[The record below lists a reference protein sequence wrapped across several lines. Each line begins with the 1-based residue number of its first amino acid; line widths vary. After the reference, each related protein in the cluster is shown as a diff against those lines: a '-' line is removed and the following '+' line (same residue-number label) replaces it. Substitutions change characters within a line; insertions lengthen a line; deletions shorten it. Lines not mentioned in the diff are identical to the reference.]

1 MVQNQPK
8 QKEVT
13 KWFRTNLNNN
23 YKQEITWIFFNIQ
36 VNFTSIRV
44 SKFHKK
50 GNITYKVM
58 KSQST
63 TAPMLLSMEEQKSF
77 WGVNKSKMHS
87 KGKSDHNVRASMIPS
102 KNNNTQWNSDV
113 YLVPQKIRGKI
124 RKTLTF
130 STFTNTTIWLIEIR
144 PNQTSR
150 KHFFFTFH

>member
-1 MVQNQPK
+1 MFQNQPK

-13 KWFRTNLNNN
+13 KWYRTNLNNN

-77 WGVNKSKMHS
+77 WGSI
-87 KGKSDHNVRASMIPS
+87 RA
-102 KNNNTQWNSDV
+102 KCTQKAKVIIMSG
-113 YLVPQKIRGKI
+113 YQSYPAKITTLNEI
-124 RKTLTF
+124 QMSVWFHRKYG
-130 STFTNTTIWLIEIR
+130 E
-144 PNQTSR
+144 
-150 KHFFFTFH
+150 K